1 VLFKVLEMASVT
13 ANGHASGSV
22 MEAVFPEALK
32 SLKEA
37 DPEVY
42 GIIEDE
48 KARQWWDPNP
58 DISIVLLNET
68 CFAEFVLFSSAVVG
82 CYA

>member
-1 VLFKVLEMASVT
+1 MTNTAEPK
-13 ANGHASGSV
+13 ANGFHRDDRMSGI
-22 MEAVFPEALK
+22 FPEALK

-48 KARQWWDPNP
+48 KVRQ
-58 DISIVLLNET
+58 S
-68 CFAEFVLFSSAVVG
+68 
-82 CYA
+82 

>member
-1 VLFKVLEMASVT
+1 
-13 ANGHASGSV
+13 

-32 SLKEA
+32 SLQEA

-48 KARQWWDPNP
+48 KKRQWCAFPKHTESERGGNAP
-58 DISIVLLNET
+58 SSTVATRFVRILLQ
-68 CFAEFVLFSSAVVG
+68 
-82 CYA
+82 

>member
-1 VLFKVLEMASVT
+1 MPQCPLCCVSNKPLLFSRPAQTCQITGYTRLSRGTRSLRQFLRT
-13 ANGHASGSV
+13 AA
-22 MEAVFPEALK
+22 MEGVFPEALK

-48 KARQWWDPNP
+48 KKRQW
-58 DISIVLLNET
+58 
-68 CFAEFVLFSSAVVG
+68 CAF
-82 CYA
+82 